1 MSLKEQLKQVQE
13 QIKRLD
19 ASNLGYFQKFRQLE
33 PLLCKEAHLKKLLGM
48 NV

>member
-1 MSLKEQLKQVQE
+1 MTLEEQLKQVQE

-19 ASNLGYFQKFRQLE
+19 ASNLSYFQKFQYME
-33 PLLCKEAHLKKLLGM
+33 PLLCKEAHLKKLL

>member
-1 MSLKEQLKQVQE
+1 MSLKEQLNQVQE

-19 ASNLGYFQKFRQLE
+19 ASNIGYFRKFQLME
-33 PLLCKEAHLKKLLGM
+33 PLLCKEANLKKLL

>member
-1 MSLKEQLKQVQE
+1 MSPKEQLKQVQE

-19 ASNLGYFQKFRQLE
+19 ASNLGYFQKFQLME
-33 PLLCKEAHLKKLLGM
+33 PLLCKEAHLKKLL